1 MIMYRLKTE
10 LGVDVVNGALKKLVE
25 RFKFVTAPYPR
36 TTDFLEILR
45 AEAGPGHEELFAD
58 LFEKIT
64 LYDLKALSVK
74 TTKRA
79 DGKFDVAIEVE
90 AKKFHAD
97 GKGKETE
104 APMTETV
111 PVGAFLVD
119 PADPKFDRK
128 QVLTYA
134 MTAIKTGK
142 QTVTLVT
149 DKAPKFV
156 SVDPYSIWIDRELK
170 DNTISADA
178 PAS

>member
-1 MIMYRLKTE
+1 MCSS
-10 LGVDVVNGALKKLVE
+10 
-25 RFKFVTAPYPR
+25 
-36 TTDFLEILR
+36 
-45 AEAGPGHEELFAD
+45 D
-58 LFEKIT
+58 L
-64 LYDLKALSVK
+64 
-74 TTKRA
+74 

-104 APMTETV
+104 AMMQETV

-119 PADPKFDRK
+119 PSDPKFDRK
-128 QVLTYA
+128 QVIAYQ
-134 MTAIKTGK
+134 MTPIHTGK

-170 DNTISADA
+170 DNTIAAES
-178 PAS
+178 PGS